1 MNIENKIDEIKK
13 TIKHLNNELRYYK
26 YELEKKKD
34 NLVNK
39 DVKSILNCDLDDPEL
54 FKDWYLNLHL
64 C

>member
-1 MNIENKIDEIKK
+1 MDIENKINEIKK
-13 TIKHLNNELRYYK
+13 TINHLNNELRYYK